1 MPEAQF
7 SYGSDGNLT
16 SDLAQTEPV
25 SPNYGDLYFDTADDN
40 KRVLSYYVGYSGDR
54 DGAGGIWRNYHLAFG
69 TPEMGETPVDRI
81 LWTKDTFQANRLTLP
96 NDRNVTRRYVEYVV
110 QGNEYT
116 LRHRWTLGHLKGF
129 WLYGCSQFDG
139 GASLSEDFDDHASGY
154 VPFSK
159 QGRIR
164 RHRKSGTRIE
174 LNCCGVCQL
183 VRISGKGFRP
193 SKFTG
198 SAQQIQPASNHG
210 KTLWAPVLS
219 NGTVMVIR

>member
-54 DGAGGIWRNYHLAFG
+54 DGAGGIWRSYHLAFG

-110 QGNEYT
+110 QGNGVYSSPSMDFGTPEGLFGYT
-116 LRHRWTLGHLKGF
+116 AVPSLTVE
-129 WLYGCSQFDG
+129 
-139 GASLSEDFDDHASGY
+139 ASLSKILTITHPDT
-154 VPFSK
+154 FSF
-159 QGRIR
+159 
-164 RHRKSGTRIE
+164 S
-174 LNCCGVCQL
+174 
-183 VRISGKGFRP
+183 
-193 SKFTG
+193 
-198 SAQQIQPASNHG
+198 
-210 KTLWAPVLS
+210 
-219 NGTVMVIR
+219 